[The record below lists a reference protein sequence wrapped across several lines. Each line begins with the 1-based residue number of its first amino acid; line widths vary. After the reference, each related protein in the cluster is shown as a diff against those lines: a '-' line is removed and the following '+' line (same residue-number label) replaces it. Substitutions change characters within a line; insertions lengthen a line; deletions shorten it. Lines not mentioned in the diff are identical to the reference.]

1 MNYIQV
7 PPFKDEVMI
16 SETFL
21 LHIKEKNISPS
32 GTRTVFFFFLSD
44 RRKHTDDIDFHAGV
58 VLLHLL

>member
-21 LHIKEKNISPS
+21 LHIKEKTFPQV
-32 GTRTVFFFFLSD
+32 GHVLYFFFLSD
-44 RRKHTDDIDFHAGV
+44 RRKHTDDIDFHVGV